1 MGSIPKDPLVIVYED
16 LLFFKIYRLTDFV
29 VAVVM
34 WLQCTMMAIDD
45 RYYGFR
51 FSRHPSTCEWIH
63 LRFTVTRQKSCTTQ
77 NNSISSELF
86 TLPHLF
92 LLDSY
97 WTPGLL
103 LDFTRT
109 PANFILADHHTN
121 LVFQSYWSPSK
132 FLLESLGI
140 ADS

>member
-1 MGSIPKDPLVIVYED
+1 MSKYGKFSVYDKNGKEI
-16 LLFFKIYRLTDFV
+16 K
-29 VAVVM
+29 
-34 WLQCTMMAIDD
+34 
-45 RYYGFR
+45 
-51 FSRHPSTCEWIH
+51 
-63 LRFTVTRQKSCTTQ
+63 
-77 NNSISSELF
+77 LF

-121 LVFQSYWSPSK
+121 LVSHGVQYK
-132 FLLESLGI
+132 ESSRNPVGI
-140 ADS
+140 Q